1 MSAPPNMLDTKKGRL
16 TTFGILYI
24 CEGIP
29 LGFAAV
35 AIATYMRREG
45 VDVAQVGAFVASFYL
60 PWAFK
65 WAWAPVVDLVTLN
78 RFGGRKAWIVL
89 CQVLMIVTLYFVAQL
104 DYTTRFDLLIT
115 MVIIHNVFAA
125 TCDVAIDSLAVSSLR
140 EDERGQG
147 NGFMF
152 AGAYIGQGLGGGGAL
167 FVAGLY
173 GFDVSFLYVA
183 ALLGLVLAFV
193 VFFVRD
199 PAAGPSVAE
208 RAHDVWRQF
217 RESVARFAREL
228 GIGLFR
234 SGRSPLIGVAFALLP
249 IGAMALSGAV
259 STALQVDLGMT
270 DNQIGQLNIYSMITS
285 GVGCVVGG
293 WLADRLGKRRMLA
306 LFYAMSML
314 PTLWL
319 AAAVGGEAGIAGSD
333 LHGPDQPGRGRHP
346 VHRLHGPAEPDHLL
360 FQCVAGSGRGRLGL
374 QHDVLSGRT
383 GGHRADPAHPLPD
396 GPPADRG
403 PAVAGETVTRGELR
417 RSPPAS
423 QVELHPDERS
433 LAVPQFLPGL
443 GHESESQGIVE
454 SPGGF
459 EPPGGLQEHAAQTP
473 APTIVEGFLHEAA
486 SETDA
491 AHLRAGEHPAQLAD
505 SFSPVDDGATADQL
519 ASPLRQPHPAPRGI
533 VQDELGDGLR
543 HEGFESQAE
552 SLCLPLVDL
561 PVQRHDAAEIAAAQC
576 RPDADFG

>member
-319 AAAVGGEAGIAGSD
+319 AAAVGGEAGIAGITVNEYFVVALAFYLCMG
-333 LHGPDQPGRGRHP
+333 LHYGVG
-346 VHRLHGPAEPDHLL
+346 AAI
-360 FQCVAGSGRGRLGL
+360 FMGL
-374 QHDVLSGRT
+374 T
-383 GGHRADPAHPLPD
+383 N
-396 GPPADRG
+396 
-403 PAVAGETVTRGELR
+403 PAVAATQFTGFMALQNLTISYSNAWQGAAVDAWGYSTMFYLDALVVIAPILLIPFLTDR
-417 RSPPAS
+417 RPTEAPPSPARPLPEAS
-423 QVELHPDERS
+423 
-433 LAVPQFLPGL
+433 
-443 GHESESQGIVE
+443 
-454 SPGGF
+454 
-459 EPPGGLQEHAAQTP
+459 
-473 APTIVEGFLHEAA
+473 
-486 SETDA
+486 
-491 AHLRAGEHPAQLAD
+491 
-505 SFSPVDDGATADQL
+505 
-519 ASPLRQPHPAPRGI
+519 
-533 VQDELGDGLR
+533 
-543 HEGFESQAE
+543 
-552 SLCLPLVDL
+552 
-561 PVQRHDAAEIAAAQC
+561 
-576 RPDADFG
+576 